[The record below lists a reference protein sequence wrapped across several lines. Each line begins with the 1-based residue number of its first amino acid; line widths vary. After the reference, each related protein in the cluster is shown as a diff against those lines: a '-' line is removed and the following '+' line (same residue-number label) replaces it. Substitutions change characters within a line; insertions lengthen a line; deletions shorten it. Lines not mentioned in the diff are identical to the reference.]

1 MTLPVK
7 LEKEV
12 NCCYFT
18 LAHFALSR
26 LSISP
31 TACAFLEDLLGFS
44 QNKQPFSSVYFCD
57 VIHHVDRKKDIVST
71 C

>member
-12 NCCYFT
+12 NCCNFT

-31 TACAFLEDLLGFS
+31 TACAFLEVLLGFHKINNLS
-44 QNKQPFSSVYFCD
+44 LQCISVMLS
-57 VIHHVDRKKDIVST
+57 IM
-71 C
+71 